1 MKRILTAALLAGVA
15 TAAVASSA
23 SAADLPTRKG
33 APPAPAYYA
42 PPPFSW
48 TGFYVGVNGG
58 LGTTDLRGNT
68 FGPAAGVG
76 PVSAF
81 GSPTGGM
88 IGGTVGYNY
97 QIGQMVIGAE
107 ASLDWADLSKG
118 RTFVNGST
126 DSLKVDSVGNVLGRL
141 GYAWDRTLF
150 YVAGGYAGGDVHAS
164 AFNDTF
170 YGVSFP
176 GSSGWQSGYAVGG
189 GIEYAFTNNVSVK
202 GEYLFSQLQGKT
214 YYSGTPDAVK
224 TGVDLNTFKL
234 GVNYKF

>member
-189 GIEYAFTNNVSVK
+189 GIEYAFTNNISAK
-202 GEYLFSQLQGKT
+202 AEYLWAPLQDKT
-214 YYSGTPDAVK
+214 YWAGTPDQETNRMSMSIARV
-224 TGVDLNTFKL
+224 GL
-234 GVNYKF
+234 NYKF